1 MLRTRLP
8 SSRGGI
14 TSRVSVFDAVWAFI
28 APLAAL
34 AIRDAYILSYD
45 GLVTTLLYCVL
56 SATFSLIA
64 FLIRRYHLPG
74 QRIAEPRVEIALHFQ
89 HVFGAPSF
97 FGAEQRANLPVT
109 HRRREIKQNMSL
121 RESFTRSPH
130 SPPRRGR

>member
-64 FLIRRYHLPG
+64 FLIFRFHDGLGRYFSAHDALAVVKAVVC
-74 QRIAEPRVEIALHFQ
+74 AEPMTSA
-89 HVFGAPSF
+89 VF
-97 FGAEQRANLPVT
+97 
-109 HRRREIKQNMSL
+109 
-121 RESFTRSPH
+121 FTFNRLEGIPRSTPLYPGPFLL
-130 SPPRRGR
+130 SC